1 MRETH
6 PNILLERRAARLRR
20 ETGNPAIRSKFDKGL
35 KGSQV
40 LFASLVRPTQ
50 LLIFSPVVLVMSIY
64 VALVFGLL
72 YLLFASFSPLFENIY
87 GFSTGIS
94 GLSYLGIGIG
104 ELVGLVVFGALSDK
118 ILQKRMVAD
127 QTTEHKPEYRLIMMI
142 WFSPIIGGGLF
153 LFGWTAQYHIH
164 WIVPIL
170 GTFLVGYGAFFVIVS
185 FTWFPIYERS
195 TANPVSSCR
204 HNCI

>member
-20 ETGNPAIRSKFDKGL
+20 ETRNPAIKSKFDKGL
-35 KGSQV
+35 KRHQV

-50 LLIFSPVVLVMSIY
+50 LLIFSPVVLVISIY

-72 YLLFASFSPLFENIY
+72 YLLFASFSPLFEDTY
-87 GFSTGIS
+87 GFSAGIS

-118 ILQKRMVAD
+118 ILQKRMAAD
-127 QTTEHKPEYRLIMMI
+127 QTAKPKPEYRLIMMI
-142 WFSPIIGGGLF
+142 WFSPIIAAGLF
-153 LFGWTAQYHIH
+153 IFGWTAQYRIH
-164 WIVPIL
+164 WIVPII
-170 GTFLVGYGAFFVIVS
+170 GTFFVGYGAFFVIVS
-185 FTWFPIYERS
+185 LHTISYLRLI
-195 TANPVSSCR
+195 SC
-204 HNCI
+204 